1 MHDIEKF
8 CLGLLGF
15 ILIIAFIGMI
25 YQNNEDEKN
34 FQEWNN
40 GKCSCGNAWRFF
52 DVELWG
58 NYSSST
64 YFYICDNCKNLLEIK
79 TYMKEIM

>member
-1 MHDIEKF
+1 M
-8 CLGLLGF
+8 LAF
-15 ILIIAFIGMI
+15 ILILIFIGMV
-25 YQNNEDEKN
+25 YQNNENEKN

-58 NYSSST
+58 SYGSSV
-64 YFYICDNCKNLLEIK
+64 YYYICDNCKNLLEIK
-79 TYMKEIM
+79 TYMKEII

>member
-1 MHDIEKF
+1 MRNVEKF
-8 CLGLLGF
+8 CICMLALSL
-15 ILIIAFIGMI
+15 ILVFVGMV
-25 YQNNEDEKN
+25 YQNNKDEKK

-40 GKCSCGNAWRFF
+40 GRCSCGNPWRFF

-58 NYSSST
+58 SYSSTT

-79 TYMKEIM
+79 TYMKETI